1 MKARL
6 VPLYLDPG
14 RDDDFDKQLA
24 ALRTLLARAG

>member
-24 ALRTLLARAG
+24 AIRGAVGRAR